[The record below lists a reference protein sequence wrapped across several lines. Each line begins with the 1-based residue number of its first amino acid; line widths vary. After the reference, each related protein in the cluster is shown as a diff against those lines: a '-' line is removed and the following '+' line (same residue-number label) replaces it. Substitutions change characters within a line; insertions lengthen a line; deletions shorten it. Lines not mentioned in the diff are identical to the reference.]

1 MADKERKVTENV
13 DGPFY
18 VDESCIQCGNCADV
32 APENFTQGE
41 EFYYVYKQPEDDE
54 ELENCQQ
61 ALEECPVDAIGGNG
75 EAGGEDE
82 GEE

>member
-1 MADKERKVTENV
+1 MADRERKVAENV

-61 ALEECPVDAIGGNG
+61 ALEECPVDAIGDDG
-75 EAGGEDE
+75 ETGGEEE
-82 GEE
+82 GE